1 MGGVTG
7 LTATSTMPLQ
17 TVTVEQEGSDDLFRR
32 FVSPDGSRAG
42 AGHNV
47 LGVGRTGGADGAL
60 IPVDVAGLVLVQ
72 AGEMFPADTG
82 GGKRVKSN
90 ASGQAVAAA
99 AGDPAAGI
107 AIDAASGAGVLVRV
121 LLGVA

>member
-1 MGGVTG
+1 MGGVAG
-7 LTATSTMPLQ
+7 LPATSTMPLQ
-17 TVTVEQEGSDDLFRR
+17 TVTVEQEGADDLFRR

-42 AGHNV
+42 AGHHV
-47 LGVGRTGGADGAL
+47 LGVGRTTGGAGAL
-60 IPVDVAGLVLVQ
+60 VSVDVAGLVLVQ
-72 AGEMFPADTG
+72 AGEVFAADTG

-99 AGDPAAGI
+99 AADPAAGI
-107 AIDAASGAGVLVRV
+107 ALDVPGGAGDLVRV